1 MKSSPAG
8 TSWSK
13 SQMKLCWVF
22 WVLSIL
28 YGDVCLNFRIF
39 IDRTRKVIGYLR
51 SAADSWSRTMSA
63 TPSSPALLGHIK
75 ISSNNNWIKHT
86 CRSPSR
92 GRPCSPTAPEVPYSV
107 LNPNHIWTKWTGFTY
122 KLQHKVWLYSWT
134 GLKTSK
140 ARENADEKKQEW
152 VASIPSRL
160 SDDPG
165 REESRLLLCKTPPI
179 DAERKQLS
187 PNSCAPSIPLSLSVG
202 HTKNLTIDAF
212 FSAFFIHPGFR
223 CGLLYWGHFAIQ
235 AYFQSLH
242 SFCIWIL

>member
-86 CRSPSR
+86 CRSQSR
-92 GRPCSPTAPEVPYSV
+92 GRPYSPTAPEVPYSV
-107 LNPNHIWTKWTGFTY
+107 LNPNPEDSQALRHWTWILLTNTHIWTKWTGFTY

-140 ARENADEKKQEW
+140 ARDDADEKKQEW

-165 REESRLLLCKTPPI
+165 CFYVRPSYAGRNHGCFYVRPLL
-179 DAERKQLS
+179 
-187 PNSCAPSIPLSLSVG
+187 
-202 HTKNLTIDAF
+202 
-212 FSAFFIHPGFR
+212 
-223 CGLLYWGHFAIQ
+223 
-235 AYFQSLH
+235 
-242 SFCIWIL
+242 